1 MKHSLRSRP
10 NPSRRRFLTG
20 MAAGAVTLAALRPAR
35 ARSAKPRELAFFH
48 LHTEERL
55 RVEYHDGHRYLP
67 DALGEISHFL
77 RDFRTGEVH
86 AIDPGVLDILHALQ
100 QGTASGDRPFHIIS
114 AYRSPAT
121 NAMLRKRSKGVA
133 KHSYHMQGRAID
145 IRLPGVALHHLYR
158 AALALKRG
166 GVGLYTQSNFIHVD
180 TGRVRTWGA

>member
-1 MKHSLRSRP
+1 
-10 NPSRRRFLTG
+10 